1 MIERSFPQSIEAE
14 QAVLGA
20 VFLKPTLLPE
30 INEILASVDF
40 YRPEH
45 GVLYG
50 HLQKMSTAGEA
61 IDLVTVTE
69 SMRSRDLLD
78 KVGGLGFLT
87 AINQSVPTA
96 ANARHYVDIVLEKSR
111 RRQIIDAGTAIVNA
125 AYDESIEI
133 EDVLDQ
139 SENTILAVT
148 NKEWG
153 KQGSSMTDI
162 LLNTFSRID
171 ALCKNKGGIT
181 GIPTGFVD
189 FDRLTAGLHPSDFII
204 IAARPS
210 MGKTAFALNIAA
222 HVALHQ
228 DKHVALFSLE
238 MSDEQITER
247 ILCAEGAVDSQKLR
261 VGELNKDDWDRM
273 LCTAEMLG
281 GENLQVDDTPE
292 ITAAALR
299 QKARKIKSQHGLDL
313 IIIDYLQLMEGSK
326 GKTENRQQ
334 EIAEISRSL
343 KALARE
349 LNVPV
354 IALSQLSRAVET
366 RQDKRPMLS
375 DLRESGSLEQDAD
388 IVAFL
393 YRDDYYNPDSQNKN
407 ITDLIIAKHRN
418 GPIDTIRLFF
428 HKQFTNFSNLTDSK
442 RQEVKVNEQS

>member
-210 MGKTAFALNIAA
+210 MGKTAFALNIASYLSIKKDTP
-222 HVALHQ
+222 VAF
-228 DKHVALFSLE
+228 FSLE
-238 MSDEQITER
+238 MSSNQLIHR
-247 ILCAEGAVDSQKLR
+247 IFSSYGLIPLFNLKSGNLDDAHTQKLIK
-261 VGELNKDDWDRM
+261 VSNKLSQSKLIIND
-273 LCTAEMLG
+273 EIS
-281 GENLQVDDTPE
+281 NLMS
-292 ITAAALR
+292 LR
-299 QKARKIKSQHGLDL
+299 SIARKLKRENDIKL
-313 IIIDYLQLMEGSK
+313 IIIDYLQLLEG
-326 GKTENRQQ
+326 TRRENRNL
-334 EIAEISRSL
+334 EISEISRSL
-343 KALARE
+343 KILAKE
-349 LNVPV
+349 LDIPI
-354 IALSQLSRAVET
+354 IALSQLSRSVES
-366 RQDKRPMLS
+366 RQVKKPMLS

-388 IVAFL
+388 IVMFL
-393 YRDDYYNPDSQNKN
+393 YREDYYNPETENKN
-407 ITDLIIAKHRN
+407 ITDVIIAKNRN
-418 GPIDTIRLFF
+418 GPTGTIPVYF
-428 HKQFTNFSNLTDSK
+428 HKEYVRFQDLAKD
-442 RQEVKVNEQS
+442 